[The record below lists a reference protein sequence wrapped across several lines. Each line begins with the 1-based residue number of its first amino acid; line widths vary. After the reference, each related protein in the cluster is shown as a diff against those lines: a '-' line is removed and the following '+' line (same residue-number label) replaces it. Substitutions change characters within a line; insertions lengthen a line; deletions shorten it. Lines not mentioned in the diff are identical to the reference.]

1 MPTTNEKLVT
11 TLAIVLQPAF
21 VGDCFN
27 FKRFIIDSCHKK
39 GRKFYSDPF
48 FSRYHSALLSVAP
61 KQASL
66 LLNKESSVCF
76 GSPVA
81 ILKILTSVY

>member
-1 MPTTNEKLVT
+1 MPTTNEELVT
-11 TLAIVLQPAF
+11 PLAIVLQPAF

-39 GRKFYSDPF
+39 GEKI
-48 FSRYHSALLSVAP
+48 LLRPLLLQISIVCCS
-61 KQASL
+61 KLASL